1 MKITFREQPSTG
13 KCALC
18 GAPMVER
25 TVKRGRNTGST
36 FLGCSRFP
44 QCAHIIDG
52 REDGLPYLGVEAL
65 DGDVDDNDDWG
76 FSRWRDWGDL

>member
-25 TVKRGRNTGST
+25 IVKRGRNAGST

-44 QCAHIIDG
+44 QCAHIVDG
-52 REDGLPYLGVEAL
+52 REDGRDEADDTDLFPYR
-65 DGDVDDNDDWG
+65 DDWG
-76 FSRWRDWGDL
+76 W